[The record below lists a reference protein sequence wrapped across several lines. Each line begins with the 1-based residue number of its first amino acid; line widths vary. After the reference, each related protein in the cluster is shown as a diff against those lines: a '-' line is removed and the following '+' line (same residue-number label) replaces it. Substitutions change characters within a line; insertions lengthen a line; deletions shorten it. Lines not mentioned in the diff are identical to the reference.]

1 MPVYRDKDA
10 LLTHAARLDA
20 LRSEDGLVQIPRLV
34 EVEGRDG
41 YRLWARFEDGTE
53 GEVDMVKEPDSAPAR
68 WFEAGYFASAHVR
81 TEDRAVAWA
90 DDSWDACP
98 KSIWLEIK
106 GFAWSDLN
114 PFDPTA

>member
-1 MPVYRDKDA
+1 MTRE
-10 LLTHAARLDA
+10 ARLDA
-20 LRSEDGLVQIPRLV
+20 LRNETGVVQIPRLA

-53 GEVDMVKEPDSAPAR
+53 GEVDMLKEPDRAPAR

-81 TEDRAVAWA
+81 AADRAVAWA

-98 KSIWLEIK
+98 KGIWLEIV
-106 GFAWSDLN
+106 GLTWSDLE
-114 PFDPTA
+114 PIVPTD